1 MKITSGQLRQI
12 IREEISNLPEKKDP
26 KAKVRNRGDVVFPA
40 GSAKVKDDKDH
51 YPVNTEKQARAALGY
66 VNHYKETPPWYNGS
80 LQSMVDKVVKKVK
93 RKFPDIE
100 VSAAA
105 EKPGKG

>member
-1 MKITSGQLRQI
+1 MKITAGQLRQI
-12 IREEISNLPEKKDP
+12 IREELNLQEKKDP

-40 GSAKVKDDKDH
+40 GSSKVLDDNDH
-51 YPVNTEKQARAALGY
+51 YPVNTEKEARAALGY
-66 VNHYKETPPWYNGS
+66 VNHYKQPPSWYDGS
-80 LQSMVDKVVKKVK
+80 LESMVKKVVNKVK
-93 RKFPDIE
+93 RNFSNIK

>member
-1 MKITSGQLRQI
+1 MKITTGQLRQI
-12 IREEISNLPEKKDP
+12 IREEFNLQEKKDP

-40 GSAKVKDDKDH
+40 GSSKVNDDKDH
-51 YPVNTEKQARAALGY
+51 YPVNTKKEARAALGY
-66 VNHYKETPPWYNGS
+66 VNHYKKSPPWYDGS
-80 LQSMVDKVVKKVK
+80 LQSMVDKVVNKVK
-93 RKFPDIE
+93 SKFPDIE

>member
-1 MKITSGQLRQI
+1 MKITTGQLRQI
-12 IREEISNLPEKKDP
+12 IREEFNLQEKKDP

-40 GSAKVKDDKDH
+40 GSSKVLDDKDH
-51 YPVNTEKQARAALGY
+51 YPVNTEKEARAALGY
-66 VNHYKETPPWYNGS
+66 VNHYKKSPPWYDGS
-80 LQSMVDKVVKKVK
+80 LQSMVDKVVNKVK

>member
-1 MKITSGQLRQI
+1 MKITAGQLRQI
-12 IREEISNLPEKKDP
+12 IREEFNLQEKKDP
-26 KAKVRNRGDVVFPA
+26 KAKVRNRGDAVFPA
-40 GSAKVKDDKDH
+40 GSSKVLDDNDH
-51 YPVNTEKQARAALGY
+51 YPVNTEKEARAALGY

-80 LQSMVDKVVKKVK
+80 LQSMVDKVVNKVK